1 MDAIEAKVWFRW
13 VMGDRGNIFKRQLV
27 GTGDVVV
34 FNDVVVGKCGIGVV
48 WMSWVEE
55 HGAGMFGDFACW
67 MVVGEKFE
75 YRMIGITVE
84 FWSGR
89 IVVM

>member
-1 MDAIEAKVWFRW
+1 
-13 VMGDRGNIFKRQLV
+13 
-27 GTGDVVV
+27 
-34 FNDVVVGKCGIGVV
+34 
-48 WMSWVEE
+48 MSLIKE
-55 HGAGMFGDFACW
+55 HGASMFGDFACW